1 MKLHELDTW
10 LALPYEA
17 QVKLNNQDE
26 TFVREV
32 ARYYGSY
39 LEDSMFYTSTEIK
52 RNNVT
57 VILNSKPKQ
66 LA

>member
-17 QVKLNNQDE
+17 QVKLNNLDAM
-26 TFVREV
+26 FVREI

-39 LEDSMFYTSTEIK
+39 LEDSIFYTSTEIK
-52 RNNVT
+52 RNGVT
-57 VILNSKPKQ
+57 LILNSKPKQ
-66 LA
+66 LK

>member
-1 MKLHELDTW
+1 MKLHDLDQL
-10 LALPYEA
+10 LALPFEA
-17 QVKLNNQDE
+17 KVKLNNLDE

-32 ARYYGSY
+32 SRYYGTY

-52 RNNVT
+52 RNDVT

-66 LA
+66 I

>member
-1 MKLHELDTW
+1 MKLHELDTL

-17 QVKLNNQDE
+17 QVKLNNQDA

-52 RNNVT
+52 RNDVT

-66 LA
+66 I

>member
-1 MKLHELDTW
+1 MKLHELDTL

-32 ARYYGSY
+32 SRYYGSY

-52 RNNVT
+52 RNDVT

-66 LA
+66 I

>member
-17 QVKLNNQDE
+17 QVKLNNLDAM
-26 TFVREV
+26 FVREI

-39 LEDSMFYTSTEIK
+39 LEDSIFYTSTEIK
-52 RNNVT
+52 RNGVT
-57 VILNSKPKQ
+57 LILNSKPKQ
-66 LA
+66 V

>member
-17 QVKLNNQDE
+17 QVKLNNLDDM
-26 TFVREV
+26 FVREV

-39 LEDSMFYTSTEIK
+39 LEDSIFYTSTEIK
-52 RNNVT
+52 RNGVT
-57 VILNSKPKQ
+57 LILNSKPKQ
-66 LA
+66 V

>member
-1 MKLHELDTW
+1 MKMYDLDTF
-10 LALPYEA
+10 LALPFEA
-17 QVKLNNQDE
+17 QIKLNNLDAI
-26 TFVREV
+26 FVREV

-52 RNNVT
+52 RNDVT

-66 LA
+66 I